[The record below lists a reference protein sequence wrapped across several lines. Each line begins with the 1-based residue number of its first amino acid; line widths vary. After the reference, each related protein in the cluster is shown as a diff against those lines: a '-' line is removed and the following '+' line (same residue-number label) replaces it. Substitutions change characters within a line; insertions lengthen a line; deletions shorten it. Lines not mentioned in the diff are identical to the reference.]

1 MSPEEEDPKID
12 QNKSQ
17 SNEKETQSGLLGG
30 GADAAMILETVAG
43 FNAKAV
49 SIMMMQL
56 MVSDP
61 NLIGD
66 VEQILNAMLLF
77 ATFVVAT
84 DHHHGAI
91 DRAVFLALEA
101 VGSAIAARACA

>member
-1 MSPEEEDPKID
+1 MSPEQEDPEID

-30 GADAAMILETVAG
+30 GADAAVILEAVAG
-43 FNAKAV
+43 FNAKPV

-56 MVSDP
+56 MGSDP

-66 VEQILNAMLLF
+66 VEQIQPLL
-77 ATFVVAT
+77 
-84 DHHHGAI
+84 
-91 DRAVFLALEA
+91 
-101 VGSAIAARACA
+101 SY